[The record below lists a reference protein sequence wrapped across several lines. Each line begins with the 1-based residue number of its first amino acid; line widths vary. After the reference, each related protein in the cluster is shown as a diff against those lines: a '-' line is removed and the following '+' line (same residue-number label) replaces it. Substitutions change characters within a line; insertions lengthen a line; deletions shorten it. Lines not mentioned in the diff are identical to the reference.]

1 MTYMTNA
8 QGQFSFNGLA
18 KGYDYTVTPQ
28 LDKNYL
34 NGVSTF
40 DLVLITKHILGVQPL
55 NSAYKLIAADANN
68 SKTVTTLDLIQLR
81 KLILGIDSKF
91 ANNTSWRFV
100 DASFRFPN
108 AANPW
113 STQFPEVANLND
125 LSADV
130 RTDFIA
136 VKIGDVNGNA
146 LTGVSP
152 RQEGTF
158 YLKALDG
165 ILKPGQVQRVA
176 LSGDF
181 GSIEGLQFTL
191 GYDRNVV
198 ELVDIEY
205 GIAKEGNFGVF
216 SREGMVTA
224 SWEGTSPSGV
234 LATLV
239 LRAKSEGKL
248 SEVLNVN
255 SRYTRAEAYGR
266 HGGDLGVVLDFG
278 GAELT
283 PKGFDLLQNIPNP
296 FAGET
301 MIGFV
306 LPQGG
311 EATLRISDV
320 QGRVIRV
327 IKGQYNAGYNAIM
340 LRGDDLP
347 SGVLQYTLTSGD
359 FTATRRMV
367 IGK

>member
-1 MTYMTNA
+1 
-8 QGQFSFNGLA
+8 
-18 KGYDYTVTPQ
+18 
-28 LDKNYL
+28 
-34 NGVSTF
+34 
-40 DLVLITKHILGVQPL
+40 
-55 NSAYKLIAADANN
+55 
-68 SKTVTTLDLIQLR
+68 
-81 KLILGIDSKF
+81 
-91 ANNTSWRFV
+91 V

-108 AANPW
+108 AGNPW
-113 STQFPEVANLND
+113 ATQFPEVTNLND

-158 YLKALDG
+158 YLKAQEG
-165 ILKPGQVQRVA
+165 VLKTGQVHRVA

-181 GSIEGLQFTL
+181 SSIEGLQFTL

-198 ELVDIEY
+198 ELVDVEY
-205 GIAKEGNFGVF
+205 GIAKENHFGVF
-216 SREGMVTA
+216 TREGILTA
-224 SWEGTSPSGV
+224 SWEGTASSGV

-239 LRAKSEGKL
+239 LRAKADGRL

-266 HGGDLGVVLDFG
+266 QGAELGVSLDFG
-278 GAELT
+278 GADLT

-301 MIGFV
+301 LIGFV

-311 EATLRISDV
+311 DATLKVSDI

-327 IKGQYNAGYNAIM
+327 IKGQYNAGYNSVM

-347 SGVLQYTLTSGD
+347 SGVLQYTLTSGE
-359 FTATRRMV
+359 FTATRRMI